1 MPSSSRDGKLKPYTH
16 AGLYYRIFYAMYSIF
31 CIKFVFFIML
41 VDLEVLDKKHFGVYP
56 SPYFEISYQN

>member
-16 AGLYYRIFYAMYSIF
+16 AGLYYRIFYAMYSVFLHKIR
-31 CIKFVFFIML
+31 FFIIL
-41 VDLEVLDKKHFGVYP
+41 ADLEVLDKKDFGVYP